1 MPFPR
6 DLLNVDEDVVL
17 DIHPHWL
24 FFAEPVLSGLVL
36 LALTIVLAVTVG
48 NAGLTLFLLV
58 LVAAVLI
65 WGLWRLATWR
75 STHFVITTDRL
86 VYRAG
91 VFAKRG
97 IQIPLER
104 VNNVNFK
111 QGLLERIVGAGDL
124 LVESA
129 GEDGQQ
135 RFTDVRHPDQIQNII
150 HAEMNANERRT
161 QGTPG
166 PVDRASQ
173 LEKLEGMLQRS
184 TLTRDEFEAEKRRIL
199 GEAPAG
205 SPSSAAESP
214 PQSPGRGGSAGSS
227 ESSGSA
233 GSSESSGSAGSS
245 ESSGSAASSGML
257 PPPQP
262 GAGR

>member
-1 MPFPR
+1 
-6 DLLNVDEDVVL
+6 
-17 DIHPHWL
+17 
-24 FFAEPVLSGLVL
+24 
-36 LALTIVLAVTVG
+36 
-48 NAGLTLFLLV
+48 
-58 LVAAVLI
+58 VAAVLI

-129 GEDGQQ
+129 GEDGRQ

-150 HAEMNANERRT
+150 HAEMNANERRSQVAPAPT
-161 QGTPG
+161 
-166 PVDRASQ
+166 DRASQ
-173 LEKLEGMLQRS
+173 LEKLEGMLQRG
-184 TLTRDEFEAEKRRIL
+184 TLTRDEFDAEKRRIL
-199 GEAPAG
+199 GETPLASPSPAPESAPGPPGGAG
-205 SPSSAAESP
+205 SPGAARSP
-214 PQSPGRGGSAGSS
+214 GSAGSS
-227 ESSGSA
+227 WSSGSSGAAGSGAA
-233 GSSESSGSAGSS
+233 GSSG
-245 ESSGSAASSGML
+245 SSGML